1 MARYVIIGNSAGGI
15 GAAEAIRQVDRTGS
29 LVVVS
34 DEPYP
39 VYSRPLISEYL
50 AGEADL
56 DKMLYRPRDFYA
68 KNGIDTL
75 FGRKAARLNFQ
86 PNYVELED
94 GEKVPWDNLLLATG
108 GVPFVPR
115 TEGSGR
121 DGVLTFTTLGDAK
134 AIESKLD
141 KARSALVIGGG
152 LIGISVTEA
161 LVKRGL
167 QVTIVELKDRILNV
181 LLDEDASAL
190 AERAV
195 KAAGVRIVTGHTVTQ
210 IIGRTDEDAS
220 VGGVILDDGE
230 TIPCDLVIMAIGVIP
245 RVDLARQTEIKINRG
260 ILVDRAMRT
269 SVANVYA
276 CGDAAEAFDF
286 VTGTNRVVPIWPN
299 AYIGGRVAGF
309 NMAGVPAEYAGG
321 TAMNSLNYFGLSI
334 VSAGVVSA
342 DGEDGYAVIGEKRLA
357 EGVYK
362 KIILKEE
369 IVVGMTFVGEIERSG
384 IVLGLMRDRVRVDG
398 FSADLVSPNLSFAS
412 FPKEL
417 RKQRLNVARMNGTL
431 EAAAS
436 NSQQRVEQEEEYAD
450 E

>member
-1 MARYVIIGNSAGGI
+1 M
-15 GAAEAIRQVDRTGS
+15 
-29 LVVVS
+29 
-34 DEPYP
+34 
-39 VYSRPLISEYL
+39 
-50 AGEADL
+50 
-56 DKMLYRPRDFYA
+56 
-68 KNGIDTL
+68 
-75 FGRKAARLNFQ
+75 
-86 PNYVELED
+86 
-94 GEKVPWDNLLLATG
+94 
-108 GVPFVPR
+108 
-115 TEGSGR
+115 
-121 DGVLTFTTLGDAK
+121 
-134 AIESKLD
+134 
-141 KARSALVIGGG
+141 IGGG